1 MLFRSMR
8 HATTF
13 AERERETTI
22 PEATFSL
29 FSLSWRQWMKERDR
43 KRYTWKVCS
52 ARSESE
58 EGRNRI
64 DLMRQTR
71 VGVTATGHG
80 KVCRVTIA
88 LPDLRR
94 GGQLAVNLGRLGE
107 SVVAGQRPRLRVQL
121 HGWEP
126 LDERI
131 VGGGCYAGEKSDAV
145 VVGR

>member
-1 MLFRSMR
+1 MLFRSMH

-13 AERERETTI
+13 GERDNDPRGNV
-22 PEATFSL
+22 FSL
-29 FSLSWRQWMKERDR
+29 LFVTTMIQERDR

-88 LPDLRR
+88 LPDLRC

>member
-1 MLFRSMR
+1 MLFRSIH

-13 AERERETTI
+13 GERDNDPRGNV
-22 PEATFSL
+22 FSL
-29 FSLSWRQWMKERDR
+29 LFVTTMIQERDR

-88 LPDLRR
+88 LPDLRC

>member
-1 MLFRSMR
+1 MLFRSMH

-13 AERERETTI
+13 GERDNDPRGNV
-22 PEATFSL
+22 FSL
-29 FSLSWRQWMKERDR
+29 LFVTTMIQERDR

-88 LPDLRR
+88 LPDLRC
-94 GGQLAVNLGRLGE
+94 GGQLAVNLGRLRE